1 MDTIIK
7 QNIAT
12 LIERYPVLQKPVYLA
27 YIGIDVTKNVVLRF
41 FVRNFGYEPKRVSD
55 RGQDMWVIHDVF
67 AGKRGG
73 FFVELGAADGFSD
86 SNTYALEKHHGWSG
100 LLIEPNPINHVKIK
114 GAHKRTATAVQFA
127 VDPEGGKLEFM
138 VDGQL
143 SSLLVDEAD
152 NMTERRAAKVAR
164 YREQGKIVTVEA
176 LPLEDILERYNAPA
190 DIDYFSLDVE
200 GSETRIL
207 RNFPFDRYR
216 FLSLTIER
224 PTPELNEI
232 LFRNGYHFVKNSL
245 YDTFYIHESNPRFNE
260 IKKRPFVQ
268 LPPKRF

>member
-1 MDTIIK
+1 MK
-7 QNIAT
+7 QNIAD
-12 LIERYPVLQKPVYLA
+12 LIERFPVLQKPAYLT
-27 YIGIDVTKNVVLRF
+27 YIGLDVTKNIVLRNL
-41 FVRNFGYEPKRVSD
+41 VHHFGYLPKWVSD
-55 RGQDMWVIHDVF
+55 RGQDKWVINEVF
-67 AGKRGG
+67 NGKRGG

-86 SNTYALEKHHGWSG
+86 SNTFALEKHFGWSG
-100 LLIEPNPINHVKIK
+100 LLIEPNPVNHVKIK
-114 GAHKRTATAVQFA
+114 ERHRRTATAVPYA

-152 NMTERRAAKVAR
+152 NMTPRRAAKVAR
-164 YREQGKIVTVEA
+164 YREQGKVVTVEA
-176 LPLEDILERYNAPA
+176 LPLEGIFDKFGAPA

-232 LFRNGYHFVKNSL
+232 LFRNGYHFVRNSL
-245 YDTFYIHESNPRFNE
+245 YDTFYVHESNPRFAQIRKE
-260 IKKRPFVQ
+260 PFKQ
-268 LPPKRF
+268 LPAKKF

>member
-1 MDTIIK
+1 MVTAVK
-7 QNIAT
+7 QSIAN
-12 LIERYPVLQKPVYLA
+12 LIEKHPSLQKPVYLA
-27 YIGIDVTKNVVLRF
+27 YIGIDVTKNIILRF
-41 FVRNFGYEPKRVSD
+41 AVRNFGYLPKRVSD
-55 RGQDMWVIHDVF
+55 RGQDMWVIKEVF
-67 AGKRGG
+67 NGKRGG

-86 SNTYALEKHHGWSG
+86 SNTFALEKHFGWTG
-100 LLIEPNPINHVKIK
+100 LLIEPNPINHAKIK
-114 GAHKRTATAVQFA
+114 GPHRRTATAVQLA
-127 VDPEGGKLEFM
+127 VDPVPGKLEFM

-143 SSLLVDEAD
+143 SSLLVEEAD
-152 NMTERRAAKVAR
+152 NMTDRRAAKVAR
-164 YREQGKIVTVEA
+164 YREQGKVVTVET
-176 LPLEDILERYNAPA
+176 LPLEEIFDRYNAPA

-216 FLSLTIER
+216 FLALTIER

-245 YDTFYIHESNPRFNE
+245 YDTFYVHESNPRFHE
-260 IKKRPFVQ
+260 IPKKPFVQ